1 MTIVAIILT
10 IMLKVMIARIITILV
25 ANTIILMLSLMTA
38 AITTVTAMTIAAMTI
53 RDNGTRKP
61 DITRA
66 RSPLALCCLLLRELR
81 QLRVRHLM
89 HVRAS

>member
-1 MTIVAIILT
+1 
-10 IMLKVMIARIITILV
+10 MIAI
-25 ANTIILMLSLMTA
+25 TIILMLSVMTA

-66 RSPLALCCLLLRELR
+66 RSPLAFCCLLLRELR